1 MLVRGRYGEKVSAG
15 HDRLRII
22 AGVVLAGGR
31 STRMGTDKALL
42 AVGASTVLERTVGIL
57 TGVVEPVLVVAAAG
71 QVLPPL
77 PVDVLRDELAGTG
90 PLHALAVGLAEA
102 ARRGADAA
110 LVTATDLPLLRQEL
124 LRVLLAN
131 AEPGQLVLP
140 VVDGRDQLLLAVWP
154 TALAAPAHAAVAGGG
169 RRVRDL
175 LALTAVQ
182 RLDAAA
188 LLSDAELAAV
198 DPGLRCVQG
207 ANTPAEWAHLVG
219 EKPVGEAH

>member
-71 QVLPPL
+71 QALPPL

-175 LALTAVQ
+175 LALTAVR

>member
-1 MLVRGRYGEKVSAG
+1 
-15 HDRLRII
+15 
-22 AGVVLAGGR
+22 
-31 STRMGTDKALL
+31 MGTDKALL
-42 AVGASTVLERTVGIL
+42 AVGASTVLERTVGVL
-57 TGVVEPVLVVAAAG
+57 TAVVEPVLVVAAAG

-90 PLHALAVGLAEA
+90 PLHALAGLTEA

-131 AEPGQLVLP
+131 AEPGLLVLP
-140 VVDGRDQLLLAVWP
+140 VVDGREQLLLAVWP
-154 TALAAPAHAAVAGGG
+154 TALAAPAHAAVAGGS

-175 LALTAVQ
+175 LVLTAVR

-198 DPGLRCVQG
+198 DPGLRCMQG
-207 ANTPAEWAHLVG
+207 ANTPAEWAQLVG
-219 EKPVGEAH
+219 EQPVGDAH

>member
-1 MLVRGRYGEKVSAG
+1 
-15 HDRLRII
+15 
-22 AGVVLAGGR
+22 
-31 STRMGTDKALL
+31 MGTDKALL
-42 AVGASTVLERTVGIL
+42 AVGASTVLERTVGVL
-57 TGVVEPVLVVAAAG
+57 TAVVEPVLVVAAAG

-175 LALTAVQ
+175 LALTAVR

-207 ANTPAEWAHLVG
+207 ANTPAEWAQLVG